1 MSQSQEYSQGDN
13 NAATVDLERTPRPD
27 YKQDAGKCYPIKHN
41 STLLLRMRK
50 NNLTNAEL
58 IFLYLTETF
67 AKFIREHTIRVHQH
81 ASGDDND
88 SDDDDDEMYIP
99 TADGEP
105 ILRSTPAYL
114 PHLRRI
120 RERHYY
126 DSSRTF
132 IVEVPL
138 QELVE
143 WDPLKG
149 QALADR
155 AMGNTVRYTKVF
167 SAVLDDILLHLPDE
181 SLSSTNNSNNR
192 STDARESS
200 WDLLNRQRMAQQE
213 AARQSQQQQHADPD
227 DTFAGNNNMQ
237 QDENNNAN
245 NNNNPTNATM
255 EIPPI
260 VLRRFELRILPIGR
274 PGRLP
279 PFDRQHLGKD
289 SPLPP
294 KAYSLRQI
302 RASSLGKLV
311 TVKGMVVRA
320 SDVKPCTVVATYAC
334 DRCGAEVYQPLEG
347 QREFLPARSCPSP
360 ACQEGNGKKDSLQL
374 QTRTSKF
381 VKFQE
386 VKLQE
391 LPNQVPMGHVP
402 RSLTVYCRGEW
413 TRQVTAG
420 DVVTMDGIFL
430 PQKVGHGFR
439 ALRAGL
445 IATTYLEVQNMV
457 LHKKSYEDA
466 DENLTPT
473 ERAELDAAI
482 VEVTQSS
489 DPIGRL
495 SRSIAPEIFGHEDIK
510 RALLLQ
516 LVGGC
521 ARSLPDGMKIRGDIN
536 LCLMGDPGV
545 AKSQLLKHVAS
556 IAPRGVYTTG
566 KGSSGVGLTAA
577 VTKDTSTGEMSLEGG
592 ALVLA
597 DRGICCIDEL

>member
-1 MSQSQEYSQGDN
+1 MSLTQD
-13 NAATVDLERTPRPD
+13 TVDTTAAAVDADRIAYPD
-27 YKQDAGKCYPIKHN
+27 YKKDA
-41 STLLLRMRK
+41 
-50 NNLTNAEL
+50 
-58 IFLYLTETF
+58 ETF
-67 AKFIREHTIRVHQH
+67 AKFIEGHTITVHD
-81 ASGDDND
+81 SGGSNA
-88 SDDDDDEMYIP
+88 DDDDEDDFIP
-99 TADGEP
+99 MADGGP
-105 ILRSTPAYL
+105 RIRRVPAYEQ
-114 PHLRRI
+114 HLRRI
-120 RERHYY
+120 RQREYY
-126 DSSRTF
+126 ESTGRTF

-138 QELVE
+138 QELIA

-149 QALADR
+149 QALAER
-155 AMGNTVRYTKVF
+155 AMQNTVRYTKLF
-167 SAVLDDILLHLPDE
+167 ASVLDETLLNMPHEATERASDV
-181 SLSSTNNSNNR
+181 
-192 STDARESS
+192 RESS
-200 WDLLNRQRMAQQE
+200 WDLLNRQRVAQQQQAQQAQQE
-213 AARQSQQQQHADPD
+213 QQAGADPMQNP
-227 DTFAGNNNMQ
+227 FVGNNNVQ
-237 QDENNNAN
+237 QDEGGGDGGNNNQNQN
-245 NNNNPTNATM
+245 NNSAVNATM

-260 VLRRFELRILPIGR
+260 VLRRYELRILPIGR

-279 PFDRQHLGKD
+279 PFDHQHHGKEF
-289 SPLPP
+289 PPPP

-302 RASSLGKLV
+302 RAPSLGKLV

-334 DRCGAEVYQPLEG
+334 DRCGAEVYQPLDG
-347 QREFLPARSCPSP
+347 QREFLPARACPSP
-360 ACQEGNGKKDSLQL
+360 VCQNAGHKETLQL

-381 VKFQE
+381 IKFQE

-402 RSLTVYCRGEW
+402 RSLTVFCRGEW

-439 ALRAGL
+439 AMKAGL
-445 IATTYLEVQNMV
+445 IATTYLEVQNMT
-457 LHKKSYEDA
+457 LHKKSYDDT
-466 DENLTPT
+466 DESMSPI
-473 ERAELDAAI
+473 ERMELDAAI
-482 VEVTQSS
+482 HEVTQSS

-495 SRSIAPEIFGHEDIK
+495 ARSIAPEIFGHEDIK

-577 VTKDTSTGEMSLEGG
+577 VTKDTTTGEMSLEGG

>member
-1 MSQSQEYSQGDN
+1 MTHS
-13 NAATVDLERTPRPD
+13 RHF
-27 YKQDAGKCYPIKHN
+27 I
-41 STLLLRMRK
+41 TL
-50 NNLTNAEL
+50 NFSFFSNVFETNTEL
-58 IFLYLTETF
+58 F
-67 AKFIREHTIRVHQH
+67 AQFIREHTITVHH
-81 ASGDDND
+81 HNNRNADNDD
-88 SDDDDDEMYIP
+88 SDDDDDDLVPM
-99 TADGEP
+99 ADGAP
-105 ILRSTPAYL
+105 RIRRVPAFL
-114 PHLRRI
+114 PHLQRI
-120 RERHYY
+120 RRREYY
-126 DSSRTF
+126 DNDSSSGRTF
-132 IVEVPL
+132 IIEIPL
-138 QELVE
+138 QELIE

-149 QALADR
+149 QALATR
-155 AMGNTVRYTKVF
+155 AMQNTVRYTKLF
-167 SAVLDDILLHLPDE
+167 CAVLDDILLHLSDDGAP
-181 SLSSTNNSNNR
+181 LRT
-192 STDARESS
+192 TDVRESS
-200 WDLLNRQRMAQQE
+200 WELLNQQRVA
-213 AARQSQQQQHADPD
+213 QQQQAQQAQQAQETAADPLQNP
-227 DTFAGNNNMQ
+227 FVGNNNVQ
-237 QDENNNAN
+237 QDGDGN
-245 NNNNPTNATM
+245 NNNGGNNNDSNNATNATM

-260 VLRRFELRILPIGR
+260 VLRRYELRILPTGR
-274 PGRLP
+274 PGRMP
-279 PFDRQHLGKD
+279 PFCNQYHGKD
-289 SPLPP
+289 APPHP

-302 RASSLGKLV
+302 RAPSLGKLV

-334 DRCGAEVYQPLEG
+334 DRCGAEVYQPLDG
-347 QREFLPARSCPSP
+347 QREFLPARACPSP
-360 ACQEGNGKKDSLQL
+360 ICQGAGHRDTLQL

-381 VKFQE
+381 IKFQE

-402 RSLTVYCRGEW
+402 RSLTVYCRGEL

-439 ALRAGL
+439 AMKAGL
-445 IATTYLEVQNMV
+445 IATTYLEVQNMM
-457 LHKKSYEDA
+457 LHKKSYDDA
-466 DENLTPT
+466 DESLSPT
-473 ERAELDAAI
+473 EKMELDAAI
-482 VEVTQSS
+482 HEVTQST

-495 SRSIAPEIFGHEDIK
+495 ARSIAPEIFGHEDIK

-536 LCLMGDPGV
+536 LCLMGEPGV

-577 VTKDTSTGEMSLEGG
+577 VTKDTTTGEMSLEGG

>member
-1 MSQSQEYSQGDN
+1 ML
-13 NAATVDLERTPRPD
+13 V
-27 YKQDAGKCYPIKHN
+27 CY
-41 STLLLRMRK
+41 
-50 NNLTNAEL
+50 
-58 IFLYLTETF
+58 TETF
-67 AKFIREHTIRVHQH
+67 AEFIREHAITVH
-81 ASGDDND
+81 GDNNVD
-88 SDDDDDEMYIP
+88 SDDEDDDFIP
-99 TADGEP
+99 TLDGGTR
-105 ILRSTPAYL
+105 IRRVPAFL

-120 RERHYY
+120 RNREYY
-126 DSSRTF
+126 DSKSRTF
-132 IVEVPL
+132 IVEIPL
-138 QELVE
+138 QELVA
-143 WDPLKG
+143 WDSIKG
-149 QALADR
+149 QGLAER
-155 AMGNTVRYTKVF
+155 AMQNTVRYSKLF
-167 SAVLDDILLHLPDE
+167 CSVLDDILLNLPEDPNA
-181 SLSSTNNSNNR
+181 SNQSS
-192 STDARESS
+192 DARESS
-200 WDLLNRQRMAQQE
+200 WDLLNRQRVA
-213 AARQSQQQQHADPD
+213 QQQQAQQAQEEQQAGADPLQNP
-227 DTFAGNNNMQ
+227 FVGNNNVR
-237 QDENNNAN
+237 QDGNNNNGNPNQN
-245 NNNNPTNATM
+245 NTNNPTNAIM
-255 EIPPI
+255 DIPPI
-260 VLRRFELRILPIGR
+260 VLRRYELRILPIGR

-279 PFDRQHLGKD
+279 PFENQHLGKD
-289 SPLPP
+289 APLAP

-302 RASSLGKLV
+302 RAPSLGKMV
-311 TVKGMVVRA
+311 SVKGMVVRA
-320 SDVKPCTVVATYAC
+320 TDVKPCTVVATYAC
-334 DRCGAEVYQPLEG
+334 DRCGAEVYQPLDG
-347 QREFLPARSCPSP
+347 QREFLPARACPSP
-360 ACQEGNGKKDSLQL
+360 ICQDAGHKDTLQL

-381 VKFQE
+381 IKFQE
-386 VKLQE
+386 IKLQE

-445 IATTYLEVQNMV
+445 IATTYLEVQNMIM
-457 LHKKSYEDA
+457 HKKSYDDA
-466 DENLTPT
+466 DETLTPA
-473 ERAELDAAI
+473 EKLELDSAI
-482 VEVTQSS
+482 RDVTQST

-495 SRSIAPEIFGHEDIK
+495 ARSIAPEIFGHEDIK

-577 VTKDTSTGEMSLEGG
+577 VTKDTITGEMSLEGG

>member
-1 MSQSQEYSQGDN
+1 MSSG
-13 NAATVDLERTPRPD
+13 T
-27 YKQDAGKCYPIKHN
+27 H
-41 STLLLRMRK
+41 TLFGTHTLSLSPS
-50 NNLTNAEL
+50 
-58 IFLYLTETF
+58 ETF
-67 AKFIREHTIRVHQH
+67 TKFVQEHTITVHSQPSH
-81 ASGDDND
+81 NDDD
-88 SDDDDDEMYIP
+88 SDDDDAMLLP
-99 TADGEP
+99 TADET
-105 ILRSTPAYL
+105 LSARRVPAYP
-114 PHLRRI
+114 PHLQRI
-120 RERHYY
+120 RQRAYY
-126 DSSRTF
+126 DDKDSRAKTF

-138 QELVE
+138 QELVA
-143 WDPLKG
+143 WDELKG
-149 QALADR
+149 GALAEN
-155 AMGNTVRYTKVF
+155 ATNNTIRYTKLF
-167 SAVLDDILLHLPDE
+167 AQVLDEILLHLTTTADGTTANQ
-181 SLSSTNNSNNR
+181 SA
-192 STDARESS
+192 DVRESS
-200 WDLLNRQRMAQQE
+200 WDLLNRQRVAQQE
-213 AARQSQQQQHADPD
+213 AAASAQEQRADGADPAQNPFVGGGNLQD
-227 DTFAGNNNMQ
+227 EEGGPTNNNS
-237 QDENNNAN
+237 
-245 NNNNPTNATM
+245 NNPSNATM

-260 VLRRFELRILPIGR
+260 VLRKYELRILPLGR

-279 PFDRQHLGKD
+279 PFDKQLHSKD
-289 SPLPP
+289 GPPAP
-294 KAYSLRQI
+294 KAFSLRQI
-302 RASSLGKLV
+302 RAPSLGHLV

-334 DRCGAEVYQPLEG
+334 DRCGAEIYQPLDG
-347 QREFLPARSCPSP
+347 QREFLPVRACPSP
-360 ACQEGNGKKDSLQL
+360 TCQAGGRQESLQL

-381 VKFQE
+381 IKFQE

-402 RSLTVYCRGEW
+402 RSLTLYCRGEW

-430 PQKVGHGFR
+430 PQKVGQGFR
-439 ALRAGL
+439 AMKAGL

-457 LHKKSYEDA
+457 LHKKSYDDA
-466 DENLTPT
+466 DESLTPAD
-473 ERAELDAAI
+473 RLALDVDI
-482 VEVTQSS
+482 HEVTQST

-495 SRSIAPEIFGHEDIK
+495 ARSIAPEIFGHEDIK

-521 ARSLPDGMKIRGDIN
+521 ARRLPDGMKIRGDIN

>member
-1 MSQSQEYSQGDN
+1 M
-13 NAATVDLERTPRPD
+13 DLTHSTHSL
-27 YKQDAGKCYPIKHN
+27 CLVTHN
-41 STLLLRMRK
+41 K
-50 NNLTNAEL
+50 
-58 IFLYLTETF
+58 ETF
-67 AKFIREHTIRVHQH
+67 AEFIREHAITIH
-81 ASGDDND
+81 GDNNQD
-88 SDDDDDEMYIP
+88 SDDDEEDYIP
-99 TADGEP
+99 TMEGATR
-105 ILRSTPAYL
+105 IRRVPAFL

-120 RERHYY
+120 RSREYY
-126 DSSRTF
+126 DSTSRTF
-132 IVEVPL
+132 IVEIPL
-138 QELVE
+138 QELIA

-149 QALADR
+149 QALAEL
-155 AMGNTVRYTKVF
+155 AMQNTVRYSKLF
-167 SAVLDDILLHLPDE
+167 CSVLDDILLHLPDE
-181 SLSSTNNSNNR
+181 PNAPNR
-192 STDARESS
+192 SSDVRESS
-200 WDLLNRQRMAQQE
+200 WDLLNRQRVAQQQE
-213 AARQSQQQQHADPD
+213 AQQAQEEQQAGADPLQNP
-227 DTFAGNNNMQ
+227 FVGNNNVR
-237 QDENNNAN
+237 QDGDGNDNQNNN

-260 VLRRFELRILPIGR
+260 VLRRYELRILPIGR

-279 PFDRQHLGKD
+279 PFDNQHLGKD
-289 SPLPP
+289 APLPP

-302 RASSLGKLV
+302 RAPSLGKMV

-320 SDVKPCTVVATYAC
+320 TDVKPCTVVATYAC

-347 QREFLPARSCPSP
+347 QREFLPARACPSP
-360 ACQEGNGKKDSLQL
+360 ICQGAGNKETLQL

-381 VKFQE
+381 IKFQE

-439 ALRAGL
+439 ALKAGL

-457 LHKKSYEDA
+457 MHKKSYDDA
-466 DENLTPT
+466 DESLTPA
-473 ERAELDAAI
+473 EKLELDSAI
-482 VEVTQSS
+482 HDVTQSP

-495 SRSIAPEIFGHEDIK
+495 ARSIAPEIFGHEDIK

-556 IAPRGVYTTG
+556 IAPRGVHTTG

-577 VTKDTSTGEMSLEGG
+577 VTRDTMTGEMSLEGG